1 MSEANLPTILVQPIG
16 YDDAQKIMKYIYIN
30 YIYTYIYIYYIEILP
45 VSLYEVH
52 ITLNK
57 ARRIFIYMF

>member
-16 YDDAQKIMKYIYIN
+16 YDDAQKIMKYIYKL
-30 YIYTYIYIYYIEILP
+30 YIHTYKIICYIKMLP

-52 ITLNK
+52 ITLN
-57 ARRIFIYMF
+57 RSR